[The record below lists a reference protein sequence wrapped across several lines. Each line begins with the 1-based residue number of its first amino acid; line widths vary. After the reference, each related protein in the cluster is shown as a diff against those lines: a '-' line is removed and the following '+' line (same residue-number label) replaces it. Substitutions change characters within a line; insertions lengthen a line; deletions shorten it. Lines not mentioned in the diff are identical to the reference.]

1 MLVLSLALN
10 SNLELTK
17 VIKNTGK
24 GRSGVAIHFL
34 DVARSSASKF
44 DYLQIQLIEKVSVQ
58 NDDNIEKVLWE
69 RENTGKRS
77 YLR

>member
-1 MLVLSLALN
+1 MLVLSLALK

-34 DVARSSASKF
+34 NVARFSASKF
-44 DYLQIQLIEKVSVQ
+44 DYLIEKVSVQ
-58 NDDNIEKVLWE
+58 ND
-69 RENTGKRS
+69 
-77 YLR
+77 